1 MRREQAFELVRQ
13 ANPMPVGTTGPSA
26 FLSRTAL
33 LELIDERSGDMQTHD
48 KPNTED
54 RTMQRIEQKTERRT
68 PSRGPSRR
76 RGLLVA
82 AAALV
87 VAIIAAGVV
96 IGLVGGSSDEPD
108 VGSLQPG
115 PMSSLEDIAGTYQ
128 RQGPGGLI
136 WFQFFEDGTTFHSSQ
151 NRDLVEDRPQVVWQT
166 RFEGTE
172 ILITTTSSVCPQP
185 DQGGTYQIHLLENG
199 NLEFVGVGEDGCGS
213 RSGGFPGEW
222 APVP

>member
-1 MRREQAFELVRQ
+1 MTQQR
-13 ANPMPVGTTGPSA
+13 
-26 FLSRTAL
+26 L
-33 LELIDERSGDMQTHD
+33 LEELRLADPAPVDAERPEATWSSAVVLQTIHQRSG
-48 KPNTED
+48 
-54 RTMQRIEQKTERRT
+54 TMQKIERKTE
-68 PSRGPSRR
+68 PPPSRR

-96 IGLVGGSSDEPD
+96 IGLIGGSSDEPD
-108 VGSLQPG
+108 VGSLTPG
-115 PMSSLEDIAGTYQ
+115 PISSFEDIGGTYQ

-136 WFQFFEDGTTFHSSQ
+136 WFQFFEDGTFHSSQ
-151 NRDLVEDRPQVVWQT
+151 NRDLVEDRPQAVWQT

-172 ILITTTSSVCPQP
+172 ILITTTSSFCPQP

-199 NLEFVGVGEDGCGS
+199 NLQFVGVGEDGCGARTGS
-213 RSGGFPGEW
+213 FSAEW